1 MSRIIKQKIKQKIK
15 ENGEEEMEKLALI
28 YIGGNTTRFALWEIN
43 SDRSYRLVE
52 SFKENLKLGGDNC
65 TDFTINEDKI
75 ASLLKIVRFI
85 NDFSLSMGALHPDV
99 ILSEFFDRI
108 KNKEEISKRLEE
120 ELQLQIMDLSDDE
133 ELNLD
138 FLAIKNSMRIEEA
151 LIVDISGGATSLAYI
166 KEGALAER
174 YLLPFGTLNL
184 TEKYNLHDLVSKNAH
199 GDMDTFLKKELN
211 KVPWLR
217 EALCSDMVILGGS
230 ARAIS
235 KIDRKKRRYPMN
247 IIHEYEMQ
255 DTDIQTMYMSFLTKT
270 LKQRYVIEGLDKD
283 RADILPGALAI
294 LNALLLKTNIKNLR
308 VSGVGVREG
317 FLFYHLINT
326 YGELPDML
334 DRSIHNILKIHSV
347 DQDRAIKLYTL
358 TKDLFEGLNGVHKN
372 WQDWERILKTSS
384 MLRDVGLS
392 VRYYNHDTHNFYII
406 SNSEINGMDH
416 REIIMA
422 SLAATFTNGLPKDAP
437 LLKFGQIINRLDLKQ
452 VYDVGLCLSISEK
465 LLRSSVKT
473 VKLKNIKV
481 TSENVEMHFV
491 SNENLQYEV
500 YSVLRLKEVFCEL
513 YGKTLS
519 VYDEI
524 ENP

>member
-1 MSRIIKQKIKQKIK
+1 
-15 ENGEEEMEKLALI
+15 MEKLALI

-43 SDRSYRLVE
+43 SDRSYRLIE
-52 SFKENLKLGGDNC
+52 SFKENLKLGGETWEDY
-65 TDFTINEDKI
+65 TIHDDKI
-75 ASLLKIVRFI
+75 TSLLKIIRFI
-85 NDFSLSMGALHPDV
+85 NDFSLSMGAYHPQV

-108 KNKEEISKRLEE
+108 KNKEEISRRLQD
-120 ELQLQIMDLSDDE
+120 ELQLQMLDLSDDD
-133 ELNLD
+133 ELDLD
-138 FLAIKNSMRIEEA
+138 FLAIKNSLRIENA
-151 LIVDISGGATSLAYI
+151 LIVDISGGSTSLAYI
-166 KEGALAER
+166 KEGSLAER

-184 TEKYNLHDLVSKNAH
+184 TDKYRLQDLVSKDAH
-199 GDMDTFLKKELN
+199 GDMDAFLKEEIN
-211 KVPWLR
+211 RVPWLH
-217 EALCSDMVILGGS
+217 EALCTDMVILGGS

-255 DTDIQTMYMSFLTKT
+255 DVDIQSMYMSFLTKT
-270 LKQRYVIEGLDKD
+270 LKQRYIIEGLDKD

-294 LNALLLKTNIKNLR
+294 LNALLFKTKIKNLR

-326 YGELPDML
+326 YGEMPDML
-334 DRSIHNILKIHSV
+334 DRSIHNILKIHTV

-358 TKDLFEGLNGVHKN
+358 TKEIFIGLNGVHKN
-372 WQDWERILKTSS
+372 WQDWEGILKTSA

-437 LLKFGQIINRLDLKQ
+437 LLKFGQIINRLDLRQ

-465 LLRSSVKT
+465 LLRST
-473 VKLKNIKV
+473 VKQVSLKKIKV
-481 TSENVEMHFV
+481 TEDNVEMHFT
-491 SNENLQYEV
+491 SNESSFEVAIHRICYTEIELAFTKIQV
-500 YSVLRLKEVFCEL
+500 YSP
-513 YGKTLS
+513 TL
-519 VYDEI
+519 I
-524 ENP
+524 

>member
-1 MSRIIKQKIKQKIK
+1 
-15 ENGEEEMEKLALI
+15 MEKLALI

-43 SDRSYRLVE
+43 SDRSYRLIE
-52 SFKENLKLGGDNC
+52 SFREHLKLGDD
-65 TDFTINEDKI
+65 TSKDYTISEDKI
-75 ASLLKIVRFI
+75 MALLKIVRFI
-85 NDFSLSMGALHPDV
+85 NDFSLSMGAYHPHV

-108 KNKEEISKRLEE
+108 QNKENISKRLQEE
-120 ELQLQIMDLSDDE
+120 FQLQIMDLSDDE

-138 FLAIKNSMRIEEA
+138 FLAIKNSMKLKEA
-151 LIVDISGGATSLAYI
+151 LIVDISGGSTSLAYI
-166 KEGALAER
+166 KEGLLHER

-184 TEKYNLHDLVSKNAH
+184 TEKYHLHDVVSKDAH
-199 GDMDTFLKKELN
+199 RDMDTFLKEQLN
-211 KVPWLR
+211 EIPWLTHD
-217 EALCSDMVILGGS
+217 LCQKMVILGGS

-270 LKQRYVIEGLDKD
+270 LKQRYGIEGLDKD
-283 RADILPGALAI
+283 RADILPGALAL
-294 LNALLLKTNIKNLR
+294 LNALLEKTGIKDLH

-317 FLFYHLINT
+317 FLFYYLIKN

-334 DRSIHNILKIHSV
+334 DRSIQNILKIHTV
-347 DQDRAIKLYTL
+347 DQSRAVKLYTL
-358 TKDLFEGLNGVHKN
+358 TKDLFVGLEGVHKP
-372 WQDWERILKTSS
+372 WKDWEDILKTSA

-416 REIIMA
+416 RQIIMA
-422 SLAATFTNGLPKDAP
+422 ALAATFTDGLPKDAP
-437 LLKFGQIINRLDLKQ
+437 LLKFGQIINRLDLKE

-465 LLRSSVKT
+465 LLRSSVKK
-473 VKLKNIKV
+473 VKLMNIKV
-481 TSENVEMHFV
+481 TEEEVEMHFS
-491 SNENLQYEV
+491 SNENLKYEI
-500 YSVLRLKEVFCEL
+500 YSVLRLKDVFYDL

-519 VYDEI
+519 VYEES
-524 ENP
+524 ENL